1 MKRSQQILVVC
12 HCLLNA
18 NAKVSPLAV
27 YPGALMETLL
37 PFLQQGVGLVQ
48 LPCPESAYLGINRW
62 GMSREQ
68 YDHPRFRRH
77 CRQILM
83 PIMDQLETF
92 CAAGCAIAGV
102 VGADGSPNCGV
113 NQVPLGLKGGV
124 IGAGESADAQA
135 ERLEMAPGTGVFM
148 TVFKQ
153 LMAERQIAATFM
165 AVDENHPGQLMS
177 EERKGDSGK

>member
-1 MKRSQQILVVC
+1 MKRSREILVVC

-37 PFLQQGVGLVQ
+37 PFLKQGVGVVQ

-68 YDHPRFRRH
+68 YDHPCFRRH
-77 CRQILM
+77 CHRILI

-92 CAAGCAIAGV
+92 CASGCSIAGV
-102 VGADGSPNCGV
+102 VGADGSPNCGI
-113 NQVPLGLKGGV
+113 NRVPLGFTGGV
-124 IGAGESADAQA
+124 IGAA
-135 ERLEMAPGTGVFM
+135 EPAAVQVGNLQMAKGTGVFM
-148 TVFKQ
+148 TIVKQ
-153 LMAERQIAATFM
+153 LLAERKIDATFM
-165 AVDENHPGQLMS
+165 AVDEDHPGQLKT
-177 EERKGDSGK
+177 EA